1 MYINSNT
8 IVNNTRKTLTL
19 DSGHLNLKSE
29 PSNLAQK
36 SLNKETTLTLLKV
49 VVNWLVWYTNDRK
62 NANPTS
68 LTPCFCPLFGGRN

>member
-1 MYINSNT
+1 MYINLINSNT

-36 SLNKETTLTLLKV
+36 SLNKETTLTLLKQ
-49 VVNWLVWYTNDRK
+49 WQPAK
-62 NANPTS
+62 E
-68 LTPCFCPLFGGRN
+68 

>member
-36 SLNKETTLTLLKV
+36 SLNKETTLTLLKQ
-49 VVNWLVWYTNDRK
+49 WQPAK
-62 NANPTS
+62 E
-68 LTPCFCPLFGGRN
+68 